1 MKIRINGKEAQLSV
15 DGLPRFTDVI
25 ELIKASID
33 PDHILTGIFI
43 NEREVQEDEWAMTVT
58 QMADVTID
66 VTSGSAESYVSER
79 LDDAPNV
86 VRSCFL
92 EFRDARKSFQDGDM
106 QTGNRRLKVAV
117 DTLRAFFEW
126 YGTLMQLVP
135 EANRS
140 KLDITPQVKDISET
154 CKRICQQQLYQS
166 WWALGESLEKEL
178 EPQLDKLEDVC
189 RRAAKQAEVRS
200 QA

>member
-1 MKIRINGKEAQLSV
+1 MKIRINGKETPLSV

-33 PDHILTGIFI
+33 PDHIITGIFVD
-43 NEREVQEDEWAMTVT
+43 EREVLEEEWAMSVGQLGDALVDITT
-58 QMADVTID
+58 
-66 VTSGSAESYVSER
+66 GSPEEYVGER
-79 LDDAPNV
+79 LRDAPNV

-92 EFRDARKSFQDGDM
+92 EFRDARKGFQDGDM
-106 QTGNRRLKVAV
+106 QSGNKRLKVAV
-117 DTLRAFFEW
+117 DTLKAFFEW
-126 YGTLMQLVP
+126 YGTLMQLVRA
-135 EANRS
+135 EDRD

-189 RRAAKQAEVRS
+189 RRAAKQVEAPM
-200 QA
+200 